1 MLEITQ
7 QTQTVQDTYNFS
19 TKIRDKEVKYRKWK
33 VKDKKK
39 YTKALMEKNAIDIA
53 DALVY
58 DCIEDKNL
66 PLTTNEYRYMLMK
79 IRCETVGSFATFKFN
94 CNNCNEE
101 FEIEED
107 INNVLIPHYK
117 DYGTLKTDNV
127 TLKMGPIKNKQ
138 TFNEYLIDAK
148 TPREIYLIEF
158 LIQIEEINGEDV
170 FTIEYLNDFIDIVNF
185 QSNIFPYY
193 MKARIFA
200 LTSKWEGFGNVIVE
214 ALSAGTTVVCTNC
227 TGGPKMILENGKYG
241 HLIELNDKYTFSNI
255 LLNELNNS
263 IKKDDKLINY
273 SEKFTVQKVAK
284 LYLELMTN

>member
-7 QTQTVQDTYNFS
+7 ETYNFS

-66 PLTTNEYRYMLMK
+66 SLTSNEYRYMLMK

-170 FTIEYLNDFIDIVNF
+170 FTIEYLNDFIDNLDYGDAEELFYQWEEMLFDIYTKHEATCPHCNHTDEYNF
-185 QSNIFPYY
+185 EKIPDFYPD
-193 MKARIFA
+193 
-200 LTSKWEGFGNVIVE
+200 
-214 ALSAGTTVVCTNC
+214 
-227 TGGPKMILENGKYG
+227 ILIG
-241 HLIELNDKYTFSNI
+241 
-255 LLNELNNS
+255 
-263 IKKDDKLINY
+263 
-273 SEKFTVQKVAK
+273 
-284 LYLELMTN
+284 